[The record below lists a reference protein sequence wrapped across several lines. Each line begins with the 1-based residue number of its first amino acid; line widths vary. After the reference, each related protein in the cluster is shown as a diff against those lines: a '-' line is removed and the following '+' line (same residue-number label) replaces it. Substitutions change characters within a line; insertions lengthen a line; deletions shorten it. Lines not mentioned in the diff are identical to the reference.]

1 MISDFPS
8 LELFHIFPAIPLEFK
23 ITKKLDIA
31 LSKIMEMVFRT
42 PLSFLSKFKNDFF
55 AKRALAFPQIL
66 QFKRRNSIDISIK
79 KKRLFSLFYANCEK
93 RVGHSLNSTI

>member
-55 AKRALAFPQIL
+55 AKRALAFPKFSNLKEETVLMYLLKTDYFPYFMQTV
-66 QFKRRNSIDISIK
+66 RRGWD
-79 KKRLFSLFYANCEK
+79 
-93 RVGHSLNSTI
+93 TP